1 MNRLQEDDMGRIV
14 KVNGIDVDEE
24 KAQKLLRRVVMLE
37 KKTLQRKDKNQ
48 AKIVAEIKKMIE
60 EEVQCY

>member
-1 MNRLQEDDMGRIV
+1 MGRVV

-37 KKTLQRKDKNQ
+37 KRTLQRKDKNQ
-48 AKIVAEIKKMIE
+48 AKVVAEIKKMIE